1 MKQSVSLSIL
11 PASLV
16 FIFYSY
22 ESAYSGVP
30 ANGVR
35 QYVGLYGFFFFYFL
49 TIVSLR
55 LIPIAAFVERQSLS
69 WRTSICCAET
79 AFRLSTCLLV
89 DACAVFRLW
98 LL

>member
-1 MKQSVSLSIL
+1 MNLPIPEFLRMGSDNMWVYMVS
-11 PASLV
+11 
-16 FIFYSY
+16 
-22 ESAYSGVP
+22 
-30 ANGVR
+30 
-35 QYVGLYGFFFFYFL
+35 FFFYFL